1 MCSHVYFL
9 VRLGWTTDDG
19 PGGGGGEDKTRQEKE
34 TAFPFF
40 FFNIIII
47 NIILKDFVLSEAI
60 IPNDCKYYNHLP
72 ACQTYTIFCISV
84 NFKVD
89 QGLYWLANW
98 KAAYFDLGVT
108 IWKA

>member
-19 PGGGGGEDKTRQEKE
+19 PGGKDKTRQDKKKKQH
-34 TAFPFF
+34 FLFF
-40 FFNIIII
+40 FFFFFSIIII
-47 NIILKDFVLSEAI
+47 NIILEDFVLSEAI

-72 ACQTYTIFCISV
+72 ACQTYIIFCVFV

-89 QGLYWLANW
+89 QGLY
-98 KAAYFDLGVT
+98 
-108 IWKA
+108 